1 LTTVPSLSHLT
12 RAKPTT
18 ATIDLGEGD
27 TVTLTFDANKVTP
40 RWMDE
45 AMQRVQDQDMLSL
58 CKALTEV
65 LSAWDVVDDAG
76 APVAIELALK
86 ELSFP
91 VVNSLFETVCKSA
104 APASE
109 EGNGSATISS
119 TEPNVS
125 SSTQGSLQN
134 GPSPSMLPE
143 PSASQLQT

>member
-1 LTTVPSLSHLT
+1 MPALSHLT

-27 TVTLTFDANKVTP
+27 AVTLTFDANKVTP

-58 CKALTEV
+58 CKALGEV

-76 APVAIELALK
+76 APVEIGPALSA
-86 ELSFP
+86 LSFP
-91 VVNSLFETVCKSA
+91 VVNSLFECVCRSA
-104 APASE
+104 APTSE

-119 TEPNVS
+119 TPQSDS
-125 SSTQGSLQN
+125 SSTPASPQN
-134 GPSPSMLPE
+134 GPSPSTLPA
-143 PSASQLQT
+143 PSASPLQT